1 MVLESVLPG
10 PRIGIFSVLQRSW
23 EEIDIQIGNRRKN
36 RKYNKHLLSK
46 YIFMVNGDRKT
57 YI

>member
-1 MVLESVLPG
+1 MVLESGLPG

-36 RKYNKHLLSK
+36 RKYNKHLLSE